1 MTAACP
7 RCEGKLK
14 SPAPLELLSV
24 FSGPPAPSPFF
35 WHRPLLF
42 IGLDSWWFI
51 CHRLFLFR
59 MRISVAW
66 GVGVL
71 VGLGHQQ
78 SRHSW
83 TVGGGL

>member
-1 MTAACP
+1 VAW
-7 RCEGKLK
+7 GVGV
-14 SPAPLELLSV
+14 LL
-24 FSGPPAPSPFF
+24 
-35 WHRPLLF
+35 
-42 IGLDSWWFI
+42 GLDFWWSI
-51 CHRLFLFR
+51 CHRLFPFR

-83 TVGGGL
+83 TVGDGF